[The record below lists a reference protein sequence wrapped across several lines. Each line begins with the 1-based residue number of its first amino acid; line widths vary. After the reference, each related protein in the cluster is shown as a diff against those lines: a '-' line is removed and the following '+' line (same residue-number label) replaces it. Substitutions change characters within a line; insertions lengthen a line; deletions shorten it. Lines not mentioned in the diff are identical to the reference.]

1 MNELQVKTIEITPAV
16 VEFNHEEIEREL
28 EVSLKKYKGL
38 VFSED
43 AATDLRKTIAELRKG
58 KNAVDRYRIDTKK
71 KLNEPVKAFEDKC
84 KQLDAK
90 FESVIVPLVEQQNEF
105 EEKRRAEKLEQLE
118 KIRLE
123 HIENHALDEEY
134 HNRVIID
141 DSMLTKS
148 ATLKQSGDSLEFQV
162 KNLKMEQDKKAADKE
177 IVLTTVKLANSEN
190 DLSFSADA
198 YIRLLDYQDISS
210 VKEQIN
216 NDANAAV
223 KQREKEQAEKERAE
237 REKQA
242 ELERIEREAKESIEV
257 EGKEPKQTVIEEEF
271 DKVPLSN
278 APASVSIDDIPFA
291 DDPFMKDPFAE
302 EQVFEVTYR
311 IIALNDELQE
321 LNNFLT
327 DKGIAFE
334 VINK

>member
-16 VEFNHEEIEREL
+16 VEFNHEEIEKEL
-28 EVSLKKYKGL
+28 EVSLKKYEGL

-43 AATDLRKTIAELRKG
+43 AATDLRNTIAELRKG

-71 KLNEPVKAFEDKC
+71 KLNEPVKQFEDKC

-90 FESVIVPLVEQQNEF
+90 FESVITPLVEQQNEF
-105 EEKRRAEKLEQLE
+105 EKKRRAAKLEKLE

-123 HIENHALDEEY
+123 HIGNHALNEEY
-134 HNRVIID
+134 HERVVID

-148 ATLKQSGDSLEFQV
+148 ASLKQSGESLEFQV

-198 YIRLLDYQDISS
+198 YIRLLDYQDVTS
-210 VKEQIN
+210 VKDQIN

-223 KQREKEQAEKERAE
+223 KQREQAEKERAE

-242 ELERIEREAKESIEV
+242 ELERIEREEKESV
-257 EGKEPKQTVIEEEF
+257 EEEEKEPEQPVIEQEF

-278 APASVSIDDIPFA
+278 APVSVSIDDIPFV
-291 DDPFMKDPFAE
+291 DNPFMKDPFAE
-302 EQVFEVTYR
+302 VKKEKE
-311 IIALNDELQE
+311 IILKITASDGFIQDLER
-321 LNNFLT
+321 FLKQNAI
-327 DKGIAFE
+327 DFE
-334 VINK
+334 VIDE